1 MILLVWRLESNSTLL
16 LSGEVSLKLSEVCD
30 PSIGQSDKV
39 VDRIHFLMGLSD

>member
-1 MILLVWRLESNSTLL
+1 M
-16 LSGEVSLKLSEVCD
+16 LSSDTSLKLSEVCD